1 MKLRLKFLNKFH
13 VFETTSV
20 DSTLFDIFEFASKA
34 FGLRRNNVQISL
46 NAKDYYDSNCSHQRI
61 SELGIVNGDIIY
73 VRSLE
78 KLDDIRQS
86 LEAEL
91 AIPIFRLAG
100 DLISSQQYSPVY
112 FMAIPLYIFATDKG
126 LNSLDNISQYYQRV
140 SSIMRL
146 TFAYP
151 EVDSTKV
158 VFTLFQNGNMTSIAA
173 SVQNLP
179 IRKQLILKTK
189 YYLINQEFIDQS
201 IANKL
206 NLLYRRLRLLSI
218 RIKDELIE
226 PILLALHSE
235 FNLHPRIHLCN
246 LPNELLYEILSYLP
260 LSSLGCLMF
269 CNHELYNRIRNCNM
283 IWRIQL
289 AKLDA
294 KKKPILYAA
303 LSRQQQCEEGEQS
316 QKHCTLNNNQQNTTE
331 LNILVN
337 DGIVTSFNTSSISS
351 LTSTDSD
358 CPLTNDQIKEDE
370 AYERFLARHKSL
382 SIQRR

>member
-20 DSTLFDIFEFASKA
+20 DSTLSEIFEFASKV

-46 NAKDYYDSNCSHQRI
+46 NAKDYYDSNSSHQRI
-61 SELGIVNGDIIY
+61 SELGVVNGDIIY

-91 AIPIFRLAG
+91 TIPIFRLAG

-146 TFAYP
+146 PFAYP

-226 PILLALHSE
+226 PILLALHSD
-235 FNLHPRIHLCN
+235 RI
-246 LPNELLYEILSYLP
+246 YEILSYLP

-316 QKHCTLNNNQQNTTE
+316 QKHCSLNNNQQNTTE
-331 LNILVN
+331 LNILVI
-337 DGIVTSFNTSSISS
+337 DGI
-351 LTSTDSD
+351 
-358 CPLTNDQIKEDE
+358 
-370 AYERFLARHKSL
+370 RFLARHKSL
-382 SIQRR
+382 SIQRRHCSLSPNFV

>member
-1 MKLRLKFLNKFH
+1 
-13 VFETTSV
+13 
-20 DSTLFDIFEFASKA
+20 
-34 FGLRRNNVQISL
+34 
-46 NAKDYYDSNCSHQRI
+46 
-61 SELGIVNGDIIY
+61 
-73 VRSLE
+73 
-78 KLDDIRQS
+78 
-86 LEAEL
+86 
-91 AIPIFRLAG
+91 
-100 DLISSQQYSPVY
+100 
-112 FMAIPLYIFATDKG
+112 MAIPLYIFATDKG

-146 TFAYP
+146 PFAYP

-226 PILLALHSE
+226 PILLALHSD
-235 FNLHPRIHLCN
+235 RI
-246 LPNELLYEILSYLP
+246 YEILSYLP

-316 QKHCTLNNNQQNTTE
+316 QKHCSLNNNQQNTTE
-331 LNILVN
+331 LNILVI
-337 DGIVTSFNTSSISS
+337 DGI
-351 LTSTDSD
+351 
-358 CPLTNDQIKEDE
+358 
-370 AYERFLARHKSL
+370 RFLARHKSL
-382 SIQRR
+382 SIQRRHCSLSPNFV

>member
-20 DSTLFDIFEFASKA
+20 DSTLSEIFEFASKV

-46 NAKDYYDSNCSHQRI
+46 NAKDYYDSNSSHQRISELGIVNGDIIYVRSLEKLDDIRQSLEAEGGRLKNMKLRLKFLNKFHVFETTSVDSTLSEIFEFASKVFGLRRNNVQISLNAKDYYDSNSSHQRI

-189 YYLINQEFIDQS
+189 YYLINQEFIDQCYVMIPDKMLRIDKVKIS
-201 IANKL
+201 F
-206 NLLYRRLRLLSI
+206 RRLL
-218 RIKDELIE
+218 
-226 PILLALHSE
+226 
-235 FNLHPRIHLCN
+235 
-246 LPNELLYEILSYLP
+246 
-260 LSSLGCLMF
+260 
-269 CNHELYNRIRNCNM
+269 
-283 IWRIQL
+283 
-289 AKLDA
+289 
-294 KKKPILYAA
+294 
-303 LSRQQQCEEGEQS
+303 
-316 QKHCTLNNNQQNTTE
+316 
-331 LNILVN
+331 
-337 DGIVTSFNTSSISS
+337 FNTFQAEVGKKIVQ
-351 LTSTDSD
+351 
-358 CPLTNDQIKEDE
+358 PMI
-370 AYERFLARHKSL
+370 
-382 SIQRR
+382 